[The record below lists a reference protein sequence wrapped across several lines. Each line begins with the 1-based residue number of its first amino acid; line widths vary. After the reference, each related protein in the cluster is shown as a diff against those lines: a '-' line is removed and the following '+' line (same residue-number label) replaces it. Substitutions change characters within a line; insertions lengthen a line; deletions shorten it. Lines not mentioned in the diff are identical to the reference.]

1 MPNRTDDP
9 VGTEVG
15 RRAQL
20 EYLEHQI
27 RKGDILSGSDSSQC
41 SLVVKRPGLSEE
53 RKRIAVRATSTNAEM
68 IRDQGFSLVAF

>member
-53 RKRIAVRATSTNAEM
+53 QKRIAVRATSTNAEM